1 MNAPVT
7 QRRKFA
13 VPGWVHVSD
22 AHVGIWEQGDEA
34 RTFESTHWLYVQMLD
49 FLRARGWSIR
59 QEARVDRLIRRHYHI
74 GRKGDLRAAMN
85 TGGRAI
91 QVEFWQE
98 VTPADNPNGARYD
111 FRRMERMPP
120 RLRIACTAEM
130 AALVGWAERLRG
142 YTVGPEWRWADP
154 PKRSPL
160 ATVRAELRG
169 VRPEDGALDYFN
181 SRWGDNGLP
190 RGPDGWPLSKDC
202 TGYGVPLMD
211 RDKRII
217 TPGDVKYHRHHTG
230 ALWRGRVYPNMNGM
244 CFMVSGAGNA
254 FAGSWEF
261 FDLADGESGRRKSP
275 RRVGRLKGELEK
287 AVKASNFERAI
298 VLRDLLKK
306 EHDATARAEVPRG

>member
-22 AHVGIWEQGDEA
+22 AHVGIWEDGRDKPHF
-34 RTFESTHWLYVQMLD
+34 TSTHWLYVQMLD
-49 FLRARGWSIR
+49 FLRARGWSLR
-59 QEARVDRLIRRHYHI
+59 QVRFNGHKSNHRHG
-74 GRKGDLRAAMN
+74 GRKGDLHVAMT

-91 QVEFWQE
+91 EVTFWQE
-98 VTPADNPNGARYD
+98 VTPADNPNGAQYD
-111 FRRMERMPP
+111 FDKMARMPP
-120 RLRIACTAEM
+120 RLRLACIVEM

-142 YTVGPEWRWADP
+142 YTVGPEWRWENP

-160 ATVRAELRG
+160 ATVRATLRG
-169 VRPEDGALDYFN
+169 VQPEDGALAYFN
-181 SRWGDNGLP
+181 AHWGDHGLP

-202 TGYGVPLMD
+202 TGYGVLLGD
-211 RDKRII
+211 RDKRPIA
-217 TPGDVKYHRHHTG
+217 PGDVKYHRHHTG
-230 ALWRGRVYPNMNGM
+230 ALWRGPVYPNMNGT

-261 FDLADGESGRRKSP
+261 FDLADGESCRRKSP

-306 EHDATARAEVPRG
+306 EHDAVARAEVPRG